1 MFQKSCRNVSSA
13 TFVHKS
19 FMQMFQ
25 KRFTNVST
33 KLSFSNVSIE
43 MFQKCV
49 SHVSTKLFNNYKL
62 HGKCFRPVSETFI
75 TKLLK
80 DGHFHISTTV
90 RKCFW
95 HFYWNVSKFQNT
107 RGRNVSDTFRAM
119 WAWRNR
125 FKAFTSSTLGT
136 GASNFLISLTS
147 RGKGARTASCTIWA
161 YRGPRNELQR
171 QRPSLHQVI
180 YHSLKRQSVEVA
192 DMLFAT
198 PQLICLNYIITIVI
212 L

>member
-1 MFQKSCRNVSSA
+1 MFQECCRNVSSKLMKTKVSWAMFQKSCRNVSSA

-49 SHVSTKLFNNYKL
+49 SHVSTKLFKNYKL

-119 WAWRNR
+119 WVR
-125 FKAFTSSTLGT
+125 
-136 GASNFLISLTS
+136 
-147 RGKGARTASCTIWA
+147 
-161 YRGPRNELQR
+161 LQNW
-171 QRPSLHQVI
+171 LC
-180 YHSLKRQSVEVA
+180 LK
-192 DMLFAT
+192 MTPT
-198 PQLICLNYIITIVI
+198 PQKRLYLQEMTPPPKVSPFLKMTGPSYYYF
-212 L
+212 